1 MKNKKIFIAWAAAIT
16 ATLSCSSPES
26 DGRKAAQLYID
37 AENASSEYCMSEYT
51 KLIEDFNPLDF
62 TSRAEVSDKIKEI
75 SDNAEQLKAEKIL
88 VAQEFYNEKSGK
100 YLTNMK
106 KNAEFMYAF
115 KVYKEANRSGSP
127 DMIPL
132 LRCIDSLR
140 LTIIP
145 SKPDLNKIKQDL
157 VGRKISGMKDG
168 YLGITW
174 YRITDDCSQIKE
186 AYVTY
191 ENFSGS
197 IYVCDMHLKLQ
208 ADGGA
213 YEADIKAHYRLGDGD
228 DWQLDM
234 IESKRIDLV
243 RTGLYDNCITARR
256 TGWVGEY
263 EVEFTNSCDAPLAV
277 GGQVKY
283 EYRDGWKKFCIIVSG
298 NSSKRI
304 GGLFL
309 GSIADYRIDFVERP

>member
-1 MKNKKIFIAWAAAIT
+1 MRNKKIFIAWAAVIT
-16 ATLSCSSPES
+16 ATVSCSSPES
-26 DGRKAAQLYID
+26 DGRKAAQLYIY
-37 AENASSEYCMSEYT
+37 AENASSECCVSEYT
-51 KLIEDFNPLDF
+51 KLIEDFNQLNF
-62 TSRAEVSDKIKEI
+62 TCRAEVSGKVEEI
-75 SDNAEQLKAEKIL
+75 SDKAEQLKAEKL
-88 VAQEFYNEKSGK
+88 LAAQEFYNEKSSK

-115 KVYKEANRSGSP
+115 KVYKEANMSSSP
-127 DMIPL
+127 DVVSL
-132 LRCIDSLR
+132 LRRIDSLR
-140 LTIIP
+140 LTVIP
-145 SKPDLNKIKQDL
+145 PRPDLDKIKRDL

-168 YLGITW
+168 YFVSSW
-174 YRITDDCSQIKE
+174 YWITDDSSQIKE

-191 ENFSGS
+191 EDFSGS

-234 IESKRIDLV
+234 IESKSIDLV
-243 RTGLYDNCITARR
+243 RTGLYNNCITSRR
-256 TGWVGEY
+256 TGWIGEY

-283 EYRDGWKKFCIIVSG
+283 EYRDGWKKFCIIVGG
-298 NSSKRI
+298 NSSECI
-304 GGLFL
+304 GGLFF
-309 GSIADYRIDFVERP
+309 GSIADYKIDFVERP